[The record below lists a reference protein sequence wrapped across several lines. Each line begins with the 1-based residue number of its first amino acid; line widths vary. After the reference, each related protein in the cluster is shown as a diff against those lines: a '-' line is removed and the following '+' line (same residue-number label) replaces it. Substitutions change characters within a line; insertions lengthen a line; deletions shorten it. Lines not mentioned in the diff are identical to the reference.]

1 MEADE
6 QGCVA
11 AWWDMVVRNLRAAP
25 HRLRLVKVLSD
36 GGFHVLSVDYR
47 GFGDSTG
54 KPTEEGLIADTVCVY
69 EWTKARSGTTPVC
82 FWGHSLGTAVKFLS
96 SPLLILHGE
105 DDKTVPVEFG
115 RKLYEIAHSA
125 YRNKER
131 VRMVIFP
138 PGFQHNFLCKCPM
151 LLKTRFPEPAVGMRS
166 ESSGE

>member
-1 MEADE
+1 MNGPRREVVPPP
-6 QGCVA
+6 CVSGA
-11 AWWDMVVRNLRAAP
+11 TLWVQQLQQMLQKFWKRKIYRNLP
-25 HRLRLVKVLSD
+25 GFLRTIMDALRKDKIVFPND
-36 GGFHVLSVDYR
+36 
-47 GFGDSTG
+47 
-54 KPTEEGLIADTVCVY
+54 EN
-69 EWTKARSGTTPVC
+69 
-82 FWGHSLGTAVKFLS
+82 VKFLS

-151 LLKTRFPEPAVGMRS
+151 LLKTVRDFLSQQWA
-166 ESSGE
+166 